1 VTQAPVLVATLGA
14 SSYTYVEATPAQ
26 DLRSF
31 IAAHCRAFEFSGG
44 IPEVVVPDNLKA
56 GAAVGV
62 ALLGARLDQVSLERE
77 QLLVKKA
84 DLQIQVDRLREELA
98 EVRYGQAGLVV
109 MSVNVI
115 PEGLDELTRVRV
127 RAEVASIVDDL
138 VGRPV
143 AELGPAL
150 AFHLLVGRTLTI
162 EGAPVYLSVRAVV
175 IGPETEFWVELR
187 VAPAE
192 RAESGG

>member
-1 VTQAPVLVATLGA
+1 MRRPALRRPALSRTMGA
-14 SSYTYVEATPAQ
+14 VSAAVGSLLDPERR
-26 DLRSF
+26 RSF
-31 IAAHCRAFEFSGG
+31 ALIILGFA
-44 IPEVVVPDNLKA
+44 A

-98 EVRYGQAGLVV
+98 DVRYGQAGLVV

-115 PEGLDELTRVRV
+115 PEGLDELTL
-127 RAEVASIVDDL
+127 D
-138 VGRPV
+138 
-143 AELGPAL
+143 
-150 AFHLLVGRTLTI
+150 GRTLTI

-175 IGPETEFWVELR
+175 IGPETEFWVDLR
-187 VAPAE
+187 VSPAE
-192 RAESGG
+192 GAESGG

>member
-1 VTQAPVLVATLGA
+1 VRRSAVRRSAVRRPAVRRPALSRTRGA
-14 SSYTYVEATPAQ
+14 VSAAVGSLLDPERR
-26 DLRSF
+26 RSF
-31 IAAHCRAFEFSGG
+31 ALIVLGFA
-44 IPEVVVPDNLKA
+44 A

-98 EVRYGQAGLVV
+98 DVRYGQAGLVV

-143 AELGPAL
+143 AELDPAL
-150 AFHLLVGRTLTI
+150 AFHLLDGRTLTI

-187 VAPAE
+187 GTPAE
-192 RAESGG
+192 GAESGG